1 MISLFKRADGGVNQY
16 KDQHELQSWSFF
28 FVAKSRLCEGKDGH
42 TIVNKIER

>member
-28 FVAKSRLCEGKDGH
+28 FVARRDSCEGKGGQL
-42 TIVNKIER
+42 IVNNIER

>member
-1 MISLFKRADGGVNQY
+1 MISLFKRADGGANQY

-28 FVAKSRLCEGKDGH
+28 FEAKSSLCEGKDGR